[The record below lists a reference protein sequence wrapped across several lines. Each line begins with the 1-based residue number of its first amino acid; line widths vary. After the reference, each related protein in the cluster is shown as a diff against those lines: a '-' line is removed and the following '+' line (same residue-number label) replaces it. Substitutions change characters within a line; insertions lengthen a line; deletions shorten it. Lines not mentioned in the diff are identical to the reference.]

1 MSYDPASHKVKGADK
16 AEALARI
23 DLIIKDCVNW
33 EDWDTRDEHNWWA
46 LETLANRVKEF
57 SKGVSDE

>member
-1 MSYDPASHKVKGADK
+1 MSYNPASHKVKRADK
-16 AEALARI
+16 EEALARI
-23 DLIIKDCVNW
+23 DLIIRDCVNW

-57 SKGVSDE
+57 IKGVSDE

>member
-1 MSYDPASHKVKGADK
+1 MSKVKRADK
-16 AEALARI
+16 AEALASI
-23 DLIIKDCVNW
+23 DLIIRDCVNW

-57 SKGVSDE
+57 IKGVSDD

>member
-1 MSYDPASHKVKGADK
+1 MSKVKRSDK
-16 AEALARI
+16 AEALESV

-33 EDWDTRDEHNWWA
+33 EDWDTSDEHNWWA

-57 SKGVSDE
+57 IKGVSDE